1 MGSLVLLDLMGG
13 VALLLWGLHMVHSGI
28 LRAFGPNL
36 RHLLGRAL
44 GNRLTAFSA
53 GLGLTALLQSSTATA
68 LITSSFTSEG
78 LVSLVPALAIMLGAN
93 VGTTLI
99 VQVLSFN
106 IAAVAPVL
114 FIVGLVAFRSG
125 PRSRI
130 KDVGRVFIGLGL
142 MLLALHILLNTLA
155 PAENAPGVR
164 VFMNAITGDPIL
176 CILFAAVITWLVH
189 SSVASVLLVMSL
201 AYAHFITPPAALAL
215 VLGANLGS
223 AINPLVEGARRDN
236 PASYRLPLGNLINR
250 VAGILLVAP
259 FLGPIAELLQS
270 WQPDLAKATAL
281 FHIAFNVATAVAF
294 IGLLDGLAAILKKLL
309 PERVREADPSG
320 PRYLD
325 ESALETPSLA
335 LADAARE
342 TLHMGDHVEIML
354 RKVMAAMM
362 TNDRA
367 LVDQVTQMD
376 NSVDSLDEAIK
387 LYVTKLT
394 RGSLDEREGQ
404 RAMEIVSFAINLE
417 HIGDIIDKNLS
428 ELATKKIKRRFQFSA
443 EGAEELSAFHKRT
456 MDSLRIAFGVFMSG
470 DVNEARKLLAEKSAL
485 RNAELAATERHLD
498 RLREGRPETI
508 ETTSL
513 HLDVLRDLRRIHSHI
528 CSVAIPCSM
537 PPANSPPIAAPRRFW
552 PHCRRRCTAAD
563 KSTIQRLRCAA
574 AVLHD
579 QHDVSDVDDRRHR
592 LAEDDHRLTLGDAVD
607 QRHQPASHREE
618 PERHRHHA
626 LSGALARNPLHQETG
641 GEQQLRDQ
649 PEGQPEIE
657 LGDEYVVE
665 IVAKRLAVLNQHQ
678 ITSVAMGVG
687 FLRRISH
694 HTPARSMIPIHSRSK
709 KP

>member
-13 VALLLWGLHMVHSGI
+13 VALLLWGLHMVHSGV
-28 LRAFGPNL
+28 LRAFGPDL
-36 RHLLGRAL
+36 RRLLGKAL
-44 GNRLTAFSA
+44 SNRFTAFAA
-53 GLGLTALLQSSTATA
+53 GIGLTALLQSSTATA
-68 LITSSFTSEG
+68 LITSSFTAEG
-78 LVSLVPALAIMLGAN
+78 LVGLVPALAIMLGAN

-106 IAAVAPVL
+106 IAAAAPVL
-114 FIVGLVAFRSG
+114 FILGLVAFRSG

-130 KDVGRVFIGLGL
+130 KDIGRVSIGLGL
-142 MLLALHILLNTLA
+142 MLLALHILLDTLA
-155 PAENAPGVR
+155 PAENAPGMR
-164 VFMNAITGDPIL
+164 VFMNAITGDPVL
-176 CILFAAVITWLVH
+176 CIVIGAVVTWVVH

-201 AYAHFITPPAALAL
+201 AYAQFISPAAALAL

-223 AINPLVEGARRDN
+223 AINPLFEGARRDN

-250 VAGILLVAP
+250 LAGVLLVAP
-259 FLGPIAELLQS
+259 FLRPITELLLA
-270 WQPDLAKATAL
+270 WQPDLAKLTAM
-281 FHIAFNVATAVAF
+281 FHIAFNVATAVIF
-294 IGLLDGLAAILKKLL
+294 IGLLDGLAALLRGLL
-309 PERVREADPSG
+309 PDRVQETDPSR

-354 RKVMAAMM
+354 RRVMAAMM

-367 LVDQVTQMD
+367 LVDQVSRMD
-376 NSVDSLDEAIK
+376 NAVDGLDEAIK

-428 ELATKKIKRRFQFSA
+428 ELATKKIKRRFQFSP

-470 DVNEARKLLAEKSAL
+470 DVGEARKLLAEKTAL
-485 RNAELAATERHLD
+485 RNTELAATERHLD

-528 CSVAIPCSM
+528 CSVAYPVLDAAGEL
-537 PPANSPPIAAPRRFW
+537 PAHRRAENEATMQAIAQPQPR
-552 PHCRRRCTAAD
+552 
-563 KSTIQRLRCAA
+563 
-574 AVLHD
+574 
-579 QHDVSDVDDRRHR
+579 
-592 LAEDDHRLTLGDAVD
+592 
-607 QRHQPASHREE
+607 
-618 PERHRHHA
+618 
-626 LSGALARNPLHQETG
+626 
-641 GEQQLRDQ
+641 
-649 PEGQPEIE
+649 
-657 LGDEYVVE
+657 
-665 IVAKRLAVLNQHQ
+665 
-678 ITSVAMGVG
+678 
-687 FLRRISH
+687 
-694 HTPARSMIPIHSRSK
+694 
-709 KP
+709 